1 MVPWTGIQGVP
12 ATITAVAT
20 AAPLLGTVTIT
31 TAPVTIG
38 GTAGSMTFKNG
49 VLIAQKQAT

>member
-31 TAPVTIG
+31 TAPVTVG
-38 GTAGSMTFKNG
+38 GTAGWMTFKNG